1 MKVKLVAYK
10 KENGQIVSI
19 YECKNVDDREYNEML
34 NQELAYKQ
42 LEFEKEKELLLLI
55 EKLND
60 KLKQLEHE
68 IKVLK
73 GEDENEE
80 SN

>member
-1 MKVKLVAYK
+1 M
-10 KENGQIVSI
+10 SI
-19 YECKNVDDREYNEML
+19 YECKNVDDREYNEIL

-42 LEFEKEKELLLLI
+42 LEFEKDKELLLVL

-60 KLKQLEHE
+60 KIEQLEHE

>member
-34 NQELAYKQ
+34 NQEIVHKQ
-42 LEFEKEKELLLLI
+42 LEFEKEKELLLEI
-55 EKLND
+55 KKLND
-60 KLKQLEHE
+60 KLEQLEHE

>member
-34 NQELAYKQ
+34 NQEIVYKQ
-42 LEFEKEKELLLLI
+42 LEFEKDKELLLLI
-55 EKLND
+55 EKLSER
-60 KLKQLEHE
+60 LETLEHE